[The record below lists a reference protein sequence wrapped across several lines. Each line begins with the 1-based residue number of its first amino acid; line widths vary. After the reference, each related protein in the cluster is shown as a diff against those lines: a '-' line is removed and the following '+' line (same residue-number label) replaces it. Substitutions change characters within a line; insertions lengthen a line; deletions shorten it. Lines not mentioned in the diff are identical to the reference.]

1 MIKSLLS
8 VVLLSATLLCIGCK
22 DKDDDN
28 PVNCNNWAS
37 EIADE
42 AQAVTDAGVA
52 WGSDPSNT
60 QKCNAYRD
68 ALQDYVDVLEASENC
83 ATQAGQHDDWQ
94 EIIESAQLAVNNLQ
108 C

>member
-1 MIKSLLS
+1 MIKTLLS

-52 WGSDPSNT
+52 
-60 QKCNAYRD
+60 
-68 ALQDYVDVLEASENC
+68 
-83 ATQAGQHDDWQ
+83 
-94 EIIESAQLAVNNLQ
+94 
-108 C
+108 